1 MDANTRILIYIS
13 SDTSADNSGQS
24 DEDLQFDSED
34 HFLDNCGQSDED
46 LQFDSEDHFL
56 DNFGQSDE
64 DLLFDSEDDE
74 YACETSKLVPSE
86 RKSLPRKHVIEKPKS
101 CFAAINHSNIKLVYL
116 KRSLVKELLKDLES
130 FETKVVRSFIRI
142 KSDPNDYLQKNSYQ
156 LLQITG
162 IKKSSGVEGEIRL
175 RASGYIKDIT
185 INMLSDD
192 NFSEE
197 ECEDLHRRVK
207 DGLLKRP
214 TVVDLEEKAKVLH
227 EDITKHWLA
236 NELVI
241 LQNLIDRANE
251 KGWRR
256 ELDEYLEK
264 REKLNRPEEQK
275 RLLQEIPKVITENLE
290 SESTTPDV
298 RDKKLRSGFAAINPS
313 NIKLV
318 YLKRSLVE
326 ELLQDR
332 ESFEAKVVKSFIRI
346 KSDPND
352 YLQKNSH
359 QLLQITDCLEGIK
372 RSRVDGEICLKAS
385 GYIKDIS
392 INMLSDNNFSEAEC
406 EDLHKRVKDGL
417 LKRLTI
423 VDLEEK
429 ARVLHLDITKHWLA
443 NELALLQN
451 QIDLA
456 NEKGY
461 LLKREKLEN
470 PEEQERLLHEI
481 PVVIA
486 ENQESESTTPE
497 VPNKKL
503 KTSFHEFSETSS
515 YTTASSATGVREAV
529 ADNFADDFSDEEE
542 WLFQVTIG

>member
-1 MDANTRILIYIS
+1 MDANTSILIYIS
-13 SDTSADNSGQS
+13 SNTSADNSGQS

-34 HFLDNCGQSDED
+34 HFLDNSGQSDEN

-101 CFAAINHSNIKLVYL
+101 CFAAINYSNIKLVYL

-142 KSDPNDYLQKNSYQ
+142 KSDPNDYLQKNSHQ

-175 RASGYIKDIT
+175 RASGFIKDIN

-207 DGLLKRP
+207 DGLVKRP
-214 TVVDLEEKAKVLH
+214 TIVDLEEKARMLH

-256 ELDEYLEK
+256 EYPFYK

-275 RLLQEIPKVITENLE
+275 RLLHEIPIVIAENLE

-313 NIKLV
+313 NIKLA

-326 ELLQDR
+326 ELLKDL

-352 YLQKNSH
+352 YLQNNSH
-359 QLLQITDCLEGIK
+359 QLLQITGIK

-385 GYIKDIS
+385 GYVKDIS

-451 QIDLA
+451 HIDRA

-461 LLKREKLEN
+461 LQKREKLEN

-481 PVVIA
+481 PGVIA

-503 KTSFHEFSETSS
+503 KTSFHEFSETSC
-515 YTTASSATGVREAV
+515 TTASSATGVREAV

-542 WLFQVTIG
+542 WLFHGIP